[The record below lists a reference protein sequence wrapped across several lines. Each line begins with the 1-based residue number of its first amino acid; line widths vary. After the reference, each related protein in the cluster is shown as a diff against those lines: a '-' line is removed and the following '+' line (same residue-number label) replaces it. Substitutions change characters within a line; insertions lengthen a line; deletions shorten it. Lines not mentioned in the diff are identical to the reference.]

1 MNKEDYEKRLFEL
14 EEKEEEREKKYNQD
28 VEKIKAESVIK
39 MQKLNQ
45 KIQAL
50 EITVD
55 MLSLRI
61 SARLPKDER
70 GV

>member
-1 MNKEDYEKRLFEL
+1 MNKEDYEKRIFEL

-28 VEKIKAESVIK
+28 VEKIKSEAVIK

-61 SARLPKDER
+61 SARMPKDER
-70 GV
+70 SV

>member
-1 MNKEDYEKRLFEL
+1 MNKEDYEKRIFEL
-14 EEKEEEREKKYNQD
+14 EKKEEEIEKKYNQD
-28 VEKIKAESVIK
+28 IEKIKAEAVIK

-61 SARLPKDER
+61 SARMPKDER